1 MSNRNSIALLLA
13 LLILSPATNLAAD
26 ETAVEASEDT
36 VPSPPSID
44 PASPQ
49 AEVRDRLLIVGDAGD
64 LMRLPGSAQR
74 LTEEDLEAQ
83 NHTDIH
89 RILWQ
94 VPGVYLQEE
103 EGWGLRPNIGIRGT
117 GVERSQKVT
126 LMEDGVLIAPA
137 PYSAPSAY
145 YTPTAA
151 RMEGFE
157 ILKGPAAIR
166 QGPFTTGGALN
177 YLSRSIP
184 GGLGGSAE
192 LAAGEDGFLRAHAAV
207 GDSGRR
213 FGWLFEGF
221 RMESDGFKRLDT
233 GGDAGFEL
241 DDYVGKLRFTS
252 GPKASRYQA
261 LEIKLGKT
269 EQFGNET
276 YVGLTAEDF
285 ERTPYRRYAG
295 SEEDVFT
302 SDHEQ
307 IQASYFAQ
315 LTSDLDLTATVYDN
329 EFFRNWHK
337 LQSVGGVGIA
347 SVLDEPE
354 SFARELSLLR
364 GDLDSEPGE
373 MAVRNNRRDY
383 YSRGVQALVGW
394 RAGERH
400 DLELGVR
407 YHEDAEDRFQE
418 EDLFQMVDGRM
429 VLTALGTP
437 GSNANRISSADA
449 LALFVVDRI
458 DFGHWTLTPGARF
471 ESIDLE
477 RRDFGKNDPERSGES
492 LKVSRN
498 SVDEIVPGV
507 GVTYRL
513 SPGTAVFAGVHK
525 GFAPPAPGSAEEV
538 EAEKGVNYELGWRRA
553 AAGLRADVVGFFNDY
568 DNLLG
573 TDTLSGGGGGS
584 GEQFNGGAARIWG
597 LEASLARSFALR
609 EGLTVPLRL
618 AYTWTESEFL
628 TSFETSFADWEPQVE
643 VGDELPYLPEHQLL
657 VGSGIDVGR
666 WAVHVDVSWVGE
678 MRTRS
683 GSGPIPADESIESRL
698 LLDLG
703 GELLVAE
710 RYRLFVQV
718 RNLTDEVYVAA
729 RRPAGLRP
737 GLPRTVLAG
746 VELEF

>member
-1 MSNRNSIALLLA
+1 MTRFRSLVLLLA
-13 LLILSPATNLAAD
+13 LSLLVPVAGFAAGSAD
-26 ETAVEASEDT
+26 EESDGTLPT
-36 VPSPPSID
+36 PPPID

-49 AEVRDRLLIVGDAGD
+49 AEVRDRLLIVGDAGE
-64 LMRLPGSAQR
+64 LMRLPGSGQR
-74 LTEEDLEAQ
+74 LTEDDLEAQ
-83 NHTDIH
+83 KHSDVH

-94 VPGVYLQEE
+94 VPGIYVQEE

-177 YLSRSIP
+177 YLSTSIP
-184 GGLGGSAE
+184 GELGGAAQV
-192 LAAGEDGFLRAHAAV
+192 AAGEDGFLRAHASV
-207 GDSGRR
+207 GDSGQR

-233 GGDAGFEL
+233 GGDTGFEL

-252 GPKASRYQA
+252 GPQASRYQA

-269 EQFGNET
+269 EQFGEET
-276 YVGLTAEDF
+276 YVGLTADDF

-295 SEEDVFT
+295 SEEDFFT

-307 IQASYFAQ
+307 VQASYFAQ
-315 LTSDLDLTATVYDN
+315 LAPRLDLTATAYNND
-329 EFFRNWHK
+329 FFRNWHK
-337 LQSVGGVGIA
+337 LQSVAGVGIA
-347 SVLDEPE
+347 SVLDRPE
-354 SFARELSLLR
+354 TYQREVSVLR
-364 GDLDSEPGE
+364 GELDSAPGE

-383 YSRGVQALVGW
+383 YSRGVQTMLGW
-394 RAGERH
+394 RPGERH
-400 DLELGVR
+400 DLEIGLR

-429 VLTALGTP
+429 VLTSLGAP
-437 GSNANRISSADA
+437 GSNANRVSSADA

-458 DFGHWTLTPGARF
+458 DLGRWTLTPGARF

-477 RRDFGKNDPERSGES
+477 RRDFGKSDPQRTGTA
-492 LKVSRN
+492 LRVSRN
-498 SVDEIVPGV
+498 RVEEIVPGM
-507 GVTYRL
+507 GVSYRL
-513 SPGTAVFAGVHK
+513 SPETAVFAGLHK

-538 EAEKGVNYELGWRRA
+538 EAEESLNYELGWRRA
-553 AAGLRADVVGFFNDY
+553 AGRMRADLVGFFNDY

-573 TDTLSGGGGGS
+573 TDTLSGGGGGT

-597 LEASLARSFALR
+597 LEASLATRFDVG
-609 EGLTVPLRL
+609 EGLDVPLRV
-618 AYTWTESEFL
+618 AYTWTDSEFR
-628 TSFETSFADWEPQVE
+628 TSFETSFADWEPE
-643 VGDELPYLPEHQLL
+643 VAIGDELPYLPAHQLS
-657 VGSGIDVGR
+657 VGSGLDAER
-666 WAVHVDVSWVGE
+666 WAVNIDASYVGE

-683 GSGPIPADESIESRL
+683 GSGPIPADQGIESRL
-698 LLDLG
+698 VFDLG
-703 GELLVAE
+703 GEWVMAE

-718 RNLTDEVYVAA
+718 RNLTDEVYVVA

-737 GLPRTVLAG
+737 GLPRTVLVG
-746 VELEF
+746 IGFDF